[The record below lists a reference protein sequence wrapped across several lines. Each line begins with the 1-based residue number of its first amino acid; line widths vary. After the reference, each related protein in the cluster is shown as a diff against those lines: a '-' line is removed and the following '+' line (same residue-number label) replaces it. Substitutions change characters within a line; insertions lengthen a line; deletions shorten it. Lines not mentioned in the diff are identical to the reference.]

1 MYVLALLP
9 YSVGLRSLEH
19 SGDSSSDVLE
29 LQLSESHTYPVTSGV
44 PELELLSP
52 GVQS

>member
-19 SGDSSSDVLE
+19 SGDSSSEVPE
-29 LQLSESHTYPVTSGV
+29 LSESHTYPVTSGV